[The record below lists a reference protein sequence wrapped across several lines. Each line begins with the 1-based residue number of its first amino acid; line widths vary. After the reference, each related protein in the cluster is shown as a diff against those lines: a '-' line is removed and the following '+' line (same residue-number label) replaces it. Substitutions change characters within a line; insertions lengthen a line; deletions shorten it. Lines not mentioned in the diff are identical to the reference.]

1 MRDLVGLTAQ
11 IPDDSKMCELRPW
24 VGRLMEEAKAGVS
37 PERAQEI
44 VDLLMTN
51 NATAGVASALNS
63 SIRDSNSLAM
73 CLQFILDFWANKGQT
88 ADAGTVK
95 SSAGLKRNMNQDE
108 QDVWDL
114 INRS

>member
-1 MRDLVGLTAQ
+1 
-11 IPDDSKMCELRPW
+11 
-24 VGRLMEEAKAGVS
+24 MEEAKAGVS